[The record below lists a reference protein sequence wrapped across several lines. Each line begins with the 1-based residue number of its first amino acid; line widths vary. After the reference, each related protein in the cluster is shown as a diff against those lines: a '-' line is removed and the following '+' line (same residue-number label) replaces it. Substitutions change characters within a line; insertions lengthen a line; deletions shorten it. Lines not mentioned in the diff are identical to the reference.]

1 MTPSQDRLDRIE
13 ALLEV
18 SLAQHH
24 QEMEE
29 IRAGLRETKAITES
43 NARAIE
49 AWSSRIGEAE
59 EASRSRV
66 ENTDRRLEAAIADTV
81 AMVADMGRQQQ
92 ETDQRFEVF
101 LQEARADRQR
111 IDNTL
116 AEQREMAQ
124 RFEVFLEDSRADRQS
139 FDQMMAANA
148 TEHGE
153 INQRFEVSLQEA
165 RADRQRIDNTLAEQ
179 REMAQ
184 RFEVFLEDSRADR
197 QSFDQSMAAN
207 AAEHRAFT
215 QNVQVLLAEIARLWQ
230 RVAG

>member
-1 MTPSQDRLDRIE
+1 MTPSQARLDRIE

-49 AWSSRIGEAE
+49 AWSSRVGEAE

-81 AMVADMGRQQQ
+81 AMVADLGRQQQ

-111 IDNTL
+111 STT
-116 AEQREMAQ
+116 EREETNQ

-139 FDQMMAANA
+139 FDQM
-148 TEHGE
+148 
-153 INQRFEVSLQEA
+153 
-165 RADRQRIDNTLAEQ
+165 
-179 REMAQ
+179 
-184 RFEVFLEDSRADR
+184 
-197 QSFDQSMAAN
+197 MAAN

>member
-13 ALLEV
+13 ALLEA
-18 SLAQHH
+18 SIAQHNREMADMRAAQGQSAEKTQALH
-24 QEMEE
+24 RQEMAEFW
-29 IRAGLRETKAITES
+29 AGLRETKAITES

-49 AWSSRIGEAE
+49 AWAGRVGEAE

-81 AMVADMGRQQQ
+81 AMVADLGRQQQ

-111 IDNTL
+111 STT
-116 AEQREMAQ
+116 EREETNQ

-148 TEHGE
+148 
-153 INQRFEVSLQEA
+153 
-165 RADRQRIDNTLAEQ
+165 
-179 REMAQ
+179 
-184 RFEVFLEDSRADR
+184 
-197 QSFDQSMAAN
+197 
-207 AAEHRAFT
+207 AEHRAFT
-215 QNVQVLLAEIARLWQ
+215 QNVQALLAEIARLSQ

>member
-13 ALLEV
+13 ALLEA
-18 SLAQHH
+18 SIAQHNREMADMRAAQGQSAEKTQALH
-24 QEMEE
+24 RQEMAEFW
-29 IRAGLRETKAITES
+29 AGLRETKASTES

-49 AWSSRIGEAE
+49 AWSSRVGEAE

-81 AMVADMGRQQQ
+81 AMVADLGRQQQ

-111 IDNTL
+111 STT
-116 AEQREMAQ
+116 EREETNQ

-148 TEHGE
+148 
-153 INQRFEVSLQEA
+153 
-165 RADRQRIDNTLAEQ
+165 
-179 REMAQ
+179 
-184 RFEVFLEDSRADR
+184 
-197 QSFDQSMAAN
+197 
-207 AAEHRAFT
+207 AEHRAFT
-215 QNVQVLLAEIARLWQ
+215 QNVQALLAEIARLSQ

>member
-13 ALLEV
+13 ALLEA
-18 SLAQHH
+18 SIAQHNREMADMRAAQGQSAEKTQALH
-24 QEMEE
+24 RQEMAEFW
-29 IRAGLRETKAITES
+29 AGLRETKAITES

-49 AWSSRIGEAE
+49 AWSSRVGEAE

-81 AMVADMGRQQQ
+81 AMVADLGRQQQ

-148 TEHGE
+148 
-153 INQRFEVSLQEA
+153 
-165 RADRQRIDNTLAEQ
+165 
-179 REMAQ
+179 
-184 RFEVFLEDSRADR
+184 
-197 QSFDQSMAAN
+197 
-207 AAEHRAFT
+207 AEHRAFT
-215 QNVQVLLAEIARLWQ
+215 QNVQALLAEIARLSQ

>member
-13 ALLEV
+13 ALLEA
-18 SLAQHH
+18 SIAQHNREMADMRAAQGQSAEETQALH
-24 QEMEE
+24 RQEMAEFW
-29 IRAGLRETKAITES
+29 AGLRETKAITES

-49 AWSSRIGEAE
+49 AWAGRVGEAE

-81 AMVADMGRQQQ
+81 AMVADLGRQQQ

-148 TEHGE
+148 TEH
-153 INQRFEVSLQEA
+153 
-165 RADRQRIDNTLAEQ
+165 
-179 REMAQ
+179 
-184 RFEVFLEDSRADR
+184 
-197 QSFDQSMAAN
+197 
-207 AAEHRAFT
+207 RAFT
-215 QNVQVLLAEIARLWQ
+215 QNVQVLLAEIARLSQ

>member
-1 MTPSQDRLDRIE
+1 MTPSQDRLGRIE
-13 ALLEV
+13 ALLEA
-18 SLAQHH
+18 SIAQHNREMADMRAAQGQSAEETQALH
-24 QEMEE
+24 RQEMAEFW
-29 IRAGLRETKAITES
+29 AGLRETKAITES

-49 AWSSRIGEAE
+49 AWSSRVGEAE

-81 AMVADMGRQQQ
+81 AMVADLGRQQQ

-111 IDNTL
+111 STT
-116 AEQREMAQ
+116 EREETNQ
-124 RFEVFLEDSRADRQS
+124 RFEVFLQDSRADRQS

-148 TEHGE
+148 TEH
-153 INQRFEVSLQEA
+153 RV
-165 RADRQRIDNTLAEQ
+165 
-179 REMAQ
+179 
-184 RFEVFLEDSRADR
+184 
-197 QSFDQSMAAN
+197 
-207 AAEHRAFT
+207 FT

>member
-13 ALLEV
+13 ALLEA
-18 SLAQHH
+18 SIAQHNREMADMRAAQGQSAEKTQALH
-24 QEMEE
+24 RQEMAEFW
-29 IRAGLRETKAITES
+29 AGLRETKAITES

-49 AWSSRIGEAE
+49 AWSSRVGEAE

-81 AMVADMGRQQQ
+81 AMVADLGRQQQ

-111 IDNTL
+111 STT
-116 AEQREMAQ
+116 EREETNQ

-139 FDQMMAANA
+139 FDQM
-148 TEHGE
+148 
-153 INQRFEVSLQEA
+153 
-165 RADRQRIDNTLAEQ
+165 
-179 REMAQ
+179 
-184 RFEVFLEDSRADR
+184 
-197 QSFDQSMAAN
+197 MAAN

>member
-13 ALLEV
+13 ALLEA
-18 SLAQHH
+18 SIAQHNREMADMKAAQGQSAEETQALH
-24 QEMEE
+24 RQEMAEFW
-29 IRAGLRETKAITES
+29 AGLRETKAITES

-49 AWSSRIGEAE
+49 AWSSRVGEAE
-59 EASRSRV
+59 EASRSSV

-81 AMVADMGRQQQ
+81 AMMADLGRHQQ

-148 TEHGE
+148 TEH
-153 INQRFEVSLQEA
+153 
-165 RADRQRIDNTLAEQ
+165 
-179 REMAQ
+179 
-184 RFEVFLEDSRADR
+184 
-197 QSFDQSMAAN
+197 
-207 AAEHRAFT
+207 RAFT

>member
-18 SLAQHH
+18 SFAQHH

-43 NARAIE
+43 NARAID

-81 AMVADMGRQQQ
+81 AMVADLGRQQQ

-116 AEQREMAQ
+116 AER
-124 RFEVFLEDSRADRQS
+124 
-139 FDQMMAANA
+139 
-148 TEHGE
+148 
-153 INQRFEVSLQEA
+153 
-165 RADRQRIDNTLAEQ
+165 

>member
-13 ALLEV
+13 ALLEA
-18 SLAQHH
+18 SIAQHNREMADMRAAQGQSAEETQALH
-24 QEMEE
+24 RQEMAEFW
-29 IRAGLRETKAITES
+29 AGLRETKAITES

-49 AWSSRIGEAE
+49 AWAGRVGEAE

-81 AMVADMGRQQQ
+81 AMMADLGRQQQ

-111 IDNTL
+111 STT
-116 AEQREMAQ
+116 EREETNQ
-124 RFEVFLEDSRADRQS
+124 RFEVFLQDSRADRQS
-139 FDQMMAANA
+139 FDQM
-148 TEHGE
+148 
-153 INQRFEVSLQEA
+153 
-165 RADRQRIDNTLAEQ
+165 
-179 REMAQ
+179 
-184 RFEVFLEDSRADR
+184 
-197 QSFDQSMAAN
+197 MAAN

>member
-13 ALLEV
+13 ALLEA
-18 SLAQHH
+18 SIAQHNREMADMRAAQGQSAEETQALH
-24 QEMEE
+24 RQEMAEFW
-29 IRAGLRETKAITES
+29 AGLRETKAITES

-49 AWSSRIGEAE
+49 AWSSRVGEAE

-81 AMVADMGRQQQ
+81 AMVADLGRQQQ

-148 TEHGE
+148 TEH
-153 INQRFEVSLQEA
+153 
-165 RADRQRIDNTLAEQ
+165 
-179 REMAQ
+179 
-184 RFEVFLEDSRADR
+184 
-197 QSFDQSMAAN
+197 
-207 AAEHRAFT
+207 RAFT
-215 QNVQVLLAEIARLWQ
+215 QNVQVLLAEIARLSQ